1 MMAKTRTWFLGA
13 GCLLVIF
20 GTVILAM
27 LVRGFSAPSLP
38 KDIVLSLRFAGSIAE
53 VTAKDPLAEVMG
65 EKATSL
71 RELRRALVLAAED
84 DRVRGLRVRIDSLG
98 GGIATVQELRSLIA
112 RVGAAGKWTE
122 AYLETAGEFA
132 SGNFVYYL
140 ASVCDQVVINPQG
153 DVNLIGLSS
162 RTPFL
167 RGTFDKLEIR
177 PEFPGRGDYK
187 TARFM
192 YTQRDFTPAHREMME
207 WLLGSIMDQLVE
219 GIGEGRG
226 LDPDAVR
233 NLVDRAPFLGEEAVE
248 AGLVDRLEDWG
259 SFTDRLGEREPDAK
273 VVGVSSYLKRNQRP
287 ARGPK
292 VAVVTAVGT
301 IMRGASKESVNPL
314 TGGKV
319 MGSDT
324 IAKAF
329 RDVRKAKG
337 VKAVVF
343 RVDSPGGSAL
353 ASEIIRQEMVRTAE
367 EIPVVV
373 SMSNVAGSGGYWI
386 SCGAQR
392 IVADPA
398 TITGS
403 IGVLAGHLNM
413 SRFWEKKIGVTYGRL
428 DTGANANIYGGLE
441 DWTDEQRAVVDR
453 LLDRIYDDFVERVSA
468 SRKMTPEAVDAIGR
482 GRVFTGAQALENGLV
497 DVLGGFDEA
506 LIEAKK
512 LAGIDPGAKIQLA
525 EFPRVQPW
533 WRQIVKRKS
542 DDEVA
547 LRAAMETLERWMLE
561 GRVEVPGAVWM
572 PPISIE

>member
-1 MMAKTRTWFLGA
+1 MAKTRTWFLGA

-20 GTVILAM
+20 GTVILAV
-27 LVRGFSAPSLP
+27 LVRGLSTPSLP
-38 KDIVLSLRFAGSIAE
+38 KDIVLSLRLAGPIAE
-53 VTAKDPLAEVMG
+53 VTADDPLAGLMG
-65 EKATSL
+65 EEATSL
-71 RELRRALVLAAED
+71 RDLRRALVQAAED
-84 DRVRGLRVRIDSLG
+84 DRVRGLRVRVDSLG

-132 SGNFVYYL
+132 PGNFVYYL
-140 ASVCDQVVINPQG
+140 ASVCDQVVMNPQG
-153 DVNLIGLSS
+153 DLNLIGLSS
-162 RTPFL
+162 RTPFV

-192 YTQRDFTPAHREMME
+192 YTQRDCTTAHREMTE

-219 GIGEGRG
+219 GVGEGRG

-233 NLVDRAPFLGEEAVE
+233 NLVDRAPFLGQEAMD
-248 AGLVDRLEDWG
+248 AGLVDRLEHWG
-259 SFTDRLGEREPDAK
+259 SFTDRLGEREPGAK
-273 VVGVSSYLKRNQRP
+273 VVSVGSYLKRHKP
-287 ARGPK
+287 VTRGPK
-292 VAVVTAVGT
+292 IAVVTAVGT
-301 IMRGASKESVNPL
+301 IMRGTSTESVNPL
-314 TGGKV
+314 SGGTV

-324 IAKAF
+324 IAKAW
-329 RDVRKAKG
+329 RDVRKTKG

-353 ASEIIRQEMVRTAE
+353 ASEIIRQEMIRTAE
-367 EIPVVV
+367 ELPVVV

-413 SRFWEKKIGVTYGRL
+413 NDFWAQKLGVTYGRL
-428 DTGANANIYGGLE
+428 DTGANANIYGSLE

-453 LLDRIYDDFVERVSA
+453 LLDRIYDDFVERVSS
-468 SRKMTPEAVDAIGR
+468 SRQMTPEAVDAIGR

-497 DVLGGFDEA
+497 DVLGGFDQA

-512 LAGIDPGAKIQLA
+512 LAGIDPGAKVQLV

-533 WRQIVKRKS
+533 WRQIGRKKS
-542 DDEVA
+542 DEVA
-547 LRAAMETLERWMLE
+547 LRAAMETLERWVRE
-561 GRVEVPGAVWM
+561 GGVEVPGAVWM
-572 PPISIE
+572 PPIEIQ